1 MKRLLTLCSVCPFEG
16 LHLDFSRLA
25 MVQVAPPG
33 PVTGLHRNVLSGA
46 SPASLGLEAG
56 RCTSGT
62 TSRALFILATNTQ
75 RKTLWDCKGK
85 RLHRPCWEKR
95 KKNAF
100 SFYLPRQFSNHSRLI
115 QVQPSQSPA
124 QPRQHVTSDASGLL
138 FGGFSP
144 SPGPALGPVH
154 GYARCTHAIA
164 SPLFLQLTNR
174 KPPLRRDQL

>member
-33 PVTGLHRNVLSGA
+33 PVTGLHRNALSGA

-95 KKNAF
+95 KKKCVLF
-100 SFYLPRQFSNHSRLI
+100 LPAQTIQQSQPPHSGPAKPITRAARAARDFRCFRPPIRWFLAIAGCGARTRARLRPLHSRDC
-115 QVQPSQSPA
+115 QPPFPA
-124 QPRQHVTSDASGLL
+124 FNQ
-138 FGGFSP
+138 
-144 SPGPALGPVH
+144 
-154 GYARCTHAIA
+154 
-164 SPLFLQLTNR
+164 
-174 KPPLRRDQL
+174 